1 MYRLPAERVE
11 ELNKILQ
18 IYVGTRNYHNFT
30 IKKEA
35 WDPSAKRHMMSFVSD
50 PPFVPDDCEVEFIRL
65 KVTGQSFMLHQIR
78 RMVGLV
84 IAVMRGNMAIEFF
97 DNVFSHEKYLIPQ
110 APGLGLVLNNVHFTR
125 YDKRYG
131 EDGQHKSLVFEE
143 CDEAVEKFFRAK
155 ILPTIIR
162 TEIEEKSMQIWLGR
176 RLKRHSFEVNAVDDE
191 EDKEDGDGASSDD
204 E

>member
-1 MYRLPAERVE
+1 
-11 ELNKILQ
+11 
-18 IYVGTRNYHNFT
+18 
-30 IKKEA
+30 
-35 WDPSAKRHMMSFVSD
+35 MMSFVTD
-50 PPFVPDDCEVEFIRL
+50 PPFVPDNCEVEFIRL

-84 IAVMRGNMAIEFF
+84 IAVMRGNMNVGFF
-97 DNVFSHEKYLIPQ
+97 DNVFSQERYLIPQ

-131 EDGQHKSLVFEE
+131 DDGQHKPLTFEE

-155 ILPTIIR
+155 ILPTIIK
-162 TEIEEKSMQIWLGR
+162 TELEEKSMQIWVGR
-176 RLKRHSFEVNAVDDE
+176 RLNRHNFEMNAEADE
-191 EDKEDGDGASSDD
+191 EDKEEDGASSDD

>member
-1 MYRLPAERVE
+1 MSPERIQ
-11 ELNKILQ
+11 ELNRILQ
-18 IYVGTRNYHNFT
+18 IYVGTHNYHNFT
-30 IKKEA
+30 IKKQP

-50 PPFVPDDCEVEFIRL
+50 PPFVPDNCEVEFTRL

-84 IAVMRGNMAIEFF
+84 IAVMRGKMNVEFY
-97 DNVFSHEKYLIPQ
+97 DKVFSQEKYLIPQ
-110 APGLGLVLNNVHFTR
+110 APGLGLVLDNVHFTR

-131 EDGQHKSLVFEE
+131 DDGQHKPLTFED
-143 CDEAVEKFFRAK
+143 CNEAVEKFFRSK
-155 ILPTIIR
+155 ILPTIIK

-176 RLKRHSFEVNAVDDE
+176 RLERHSFEMNAEPDE
-191 EDKEDGDGASSDD
+191 EEEEGEQSDD